1 MLRRLK
7 LPTVLFILSYAA
19 PAFAQSGSDT
29 LLYGILQRYSDSLGK
44 AVLGDPGTYR
54 YQLLY
59 PQINRDRHNQPHF
72 TDYFCH
78 TDSLEYFNPASTVKL
93 PLALLALEK
102 LRKLH
107 IPGVNKYTRVVFDS
121 SSEGETAAYRDSTS
135 PSGFPSIAQYIKKAF
150 LISDNDAYNRL
161 YAFTGQQ
168 TINRRLHQMGY
179 RDVRITRQFAPLSL
193 QENRSTNA
201 VRFIRKNGKLIYR
214 QPPACNTDSFD
225 FSHTIL
231 LGRAHMNDRDSLVNS
246 PFDFTRQNNIS
257 LKDLQQL
264 LQAALFPLS
273 VPEQKRFALNRKDH
287 RFLLRYLS
295 QYPSETDFPR
305 YDTSVYYDSYVKF
318 FFRAGGHSI
327 PDYIRIFNKVGWSYG
342 FLTDVAY
349 IVDFKHRVEFM
360 LAATVYVNSNQVIN
374 DNTYDYEKTGFPF
387 LYEAGQAVYH
397 YELSR
402 QRSCRPRLGA
412 FKIKYGHRNPR
423 DKRPVIRS
431 AAN

>member
-1 MLRRLK
+1 MQHRLK
-7 LPTVLFILSYAA
+7 LLTPISILICATAA
-19 PAFAQSGSDT
+19 FGQSGSDT
-29 LLYGILQRYSDSLGK
+29 LLTGILQRYSDSLGK
-44 AVLGDPGTYR
+44 AVLADPGTYR
-54 YQLLY
+54 YQLIY
-59 PQINRDRHNQPHF
+59 TQINRDRHNQPHF
-72 TDYFCH
+72 KDYFCH

-102 LRKLH
+102 LRKLGV
-107 IPGVNKYTRVVFDS
+107 PGVNKYTRVVFDS
-121 SSEGETAAYRDSTS
+121 SSDGETAEYRDSSS
-135 PSGFPSIAQYIKKAF
+135 PTGFPAIAQFIKKAF

-161 YAFTGQQ
+161 YEFVGQQ

-179 RDVRITRQFAPLSL
+179 RDVRIIRQFAPLSTL
-193 QENRSTNA
+193 ENRSTNA

-214 QPPACNTDSFD
+214 QPPACNPDSFD

-231 LGRAHMNDRDSLVNS
+231 LGKAHVNDRDSLVNG

-257 LKDLQQL
+257 LQDLRQI

-273 VPEQKRFALNRKDH
+273 VPKQKRFALSRKDH
-287 RFLLRYLS
+287 RFILRYLS
-295 QYPSETDFPR
+295 QYPSETEYPR

-318 FFRAGGHSI
+318 FFREGGHSI

-360 LAATVYVNSNQVIN
+360 LAATVYVNSNQIIN

-387 LYEAGQAVYH
+387 LYAAGQAVYH

-402 QRSCRPRLGA
+402 ERSYRPRLRA
-412 FKIKYGHRNPR
+412 FKIKYGHRNPL
-423 DKRPVIRS
+423 DNRPVIRN
-431 AAN
+431 ADN